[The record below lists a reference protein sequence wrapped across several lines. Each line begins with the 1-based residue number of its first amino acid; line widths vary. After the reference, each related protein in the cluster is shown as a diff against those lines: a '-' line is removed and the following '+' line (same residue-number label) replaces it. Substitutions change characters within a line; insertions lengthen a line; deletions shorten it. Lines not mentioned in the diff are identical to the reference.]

1 MIHRAVSSER
11 GVPMKIPFLV
21 TILTGLAVFSAPVL
35 AQTGTNR
42 TDQVHVV
49 FGPPK
54 NAKHQA
60 IRDELMARGT
70 LELLRTLTNPVKL
83 PRRLTLEVRDC
94 DGDGDAFY
102 GDDTV
107 TLCYEYVELIQKH
120 SPKVATPGGVG
131 PADAMVA
138 NVLDTMLHEIG
149 HALFDMLD
157 IPVFGREEDA
167 ADFFSAYVLL
177 QFDPDDAARLIQGVG
192 FMLASEAKEAVL
204 TPFKHKTFAD
214 SHGLPAQRYFNLLCM
229 AYGSDPT
236 QYEKVLS
243 VGLLPKD
250 RAEGCDDE
258 YEMLERSI
266 RKLILPH
273 VDLPRL
279 RQAMAAVTF
288 KWMPLVTAADRVDP
302 VPIAE

>member
-1 MIHRAVSSER
+1 M
-11 GVPMKIPFLV
+11 
-21 TILTGLAVFSAPVL
+21 
-35 AQTGTNR
+35 
-42 TDQVHVV
+42 
-49 FGPPK
+49 
-54 NAKHQA
+54 
-60 IRDELMARGT
+60 
-70 LELLRTLTNPVKL
+70 
-83 PRRLTLEVRDC
+83 LTLEVRSC
-94 DGDGDAFY
+94 GDEDAFY
-102 GDDTV
+102 ADDTV

-149 HALFDMLD
+149 HALFDMLN

-167 ADFFSAYVLL
+167 ADFFSAYILL

-192 FMLASEAKEAVL
+192 FMLASEAKAAITE
-204 TPFKHKTFAD
+204 PFKHKTFAD

-229 AYGSDPT
+229 AYGSVAK

-250 RAEGCDDE
+250 RADGCDDE

-266 RKLILPH
+266 RKLVLPH

-288 KWMPLVTAADRVDP
+288 KWMPLVTAETFDP
-302 VPIAE
+302 VPLPE